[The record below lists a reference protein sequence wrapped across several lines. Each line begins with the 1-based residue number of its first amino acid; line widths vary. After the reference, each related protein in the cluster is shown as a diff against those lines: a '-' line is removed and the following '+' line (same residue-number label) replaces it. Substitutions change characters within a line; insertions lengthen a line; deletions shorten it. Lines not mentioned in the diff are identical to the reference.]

1 MATILSTH
9 ELNRNFGG
17 VMAVN
22 DVCLKVERNELRSVI
37 GPNGAGKTTLF
48 NVITGRIPASSGRV
62 VYQDH
67 DITNKAPHEIVK
79 LGISRTFQR
88 TSVFFGLTVFE
99 NVRIA
104 KQAKTGG
111 SLRVLSSKKG
121 LKNVND
127 GTWSILEQLEL
138 TDYAEI
144 PASNLSHGDQRLL
157 EIGIALAGEPEI
169 LLLDEPTS
177 GMSPRETEQTT
188 KLIRNLTNK
197 IAVILVEHDMDVVM
211 SISDRISVMHQ
222 GRIIADGATKEIQQ
236 NEMVKEAYL
245 GKEK

>member
-1 MATILSTH
+1 
-9 ELNRNFGG
+9 
-17 VMAVN
+17 
-22 DVCLKVERNELRSVI
+22 
-37 GPNGAGKTTLF
+37 
-48 NVITGRIPASSGRV
+48 
-62 VYQDH
+62 
-67 DITNKAPHEIVK
+67 
-79 LGISRTFQR
+79 
-88 TSVFFGLTVFE
+88 
-99 NVRIA
+99 VRIA

-111 SLRVLSSKKG
+111 SLRVFSSKKG
-121 LKNVND
+121 LKNVNE

-188 KLIRNLTNK
+188 KLIKNLTNK

-222 GRIIADGATKEIQQ
+222 GRIIADGATEEIQQ